1 MSEIHEFDRTKR
13 AARLGSLAAAML
25 IFAGVAATAAERGHG
40 AHVHGVGRLNVAAEG
55 ATVEIELISPAA
67 DIVGFEHPAET
78 AADKAAVAAAVS
90 SLKSGQTQFAFPED
104 AGCRLET
111 ADVDAPSAA
120 GHGDE
125 HGKHGHTADDHDDK
139 THADIRASYRFRCS
153 RPERLLHIDVKLFQ
167 HFPRIGELEVQTISP
182 RGQSAQELKPAA
194 ARLKL

>member
-1 MSEIHEFDRTKR
+1 MGPKMSEIHEFDRTKR

-125 HGKHGHTADDHDDK
+125 HGKHGHTA
-139 THADIRASYRFRCS
+139 SYRFRCS